1 MTRFISRLWAST
13 RRQGAQGLGIEEGKR
28 EAIARHFA
36 GHGGAVPAEL
46 VQAESDRE
54 DACPRLAAPNARGP
68 PSPSGRGHGT
78 AAPWTRFR
86 AGWRLQHERQG
97 SGH

>member
-1 MTRFISRLWAST
+1 MTRFISRLRAST
-13 RRQGAQGLGIEEGKR
+13 RRQGAPDLGIEGGKR

-54 DACPRLAAPNARGP
+54 DAGSRLTVCRLHWAALLVAKVAEPAPVARAIQQGP
-68 PSPSGRGHGT
+68 
-78 AAPWTRFR
+78 A
-86 AGWRLQHERQG
+86 
-97 SGH
+97 